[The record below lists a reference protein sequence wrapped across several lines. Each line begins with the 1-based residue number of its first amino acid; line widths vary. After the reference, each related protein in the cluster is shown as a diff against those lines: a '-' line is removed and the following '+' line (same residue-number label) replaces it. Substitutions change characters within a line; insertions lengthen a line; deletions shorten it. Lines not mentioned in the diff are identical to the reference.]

1 MMQSHVNYLAVISAA
16 VTSMI
21 VGFVWYSQPL
31 FGRLWMKIIGKNN
44 LSASEQ
50 EQMKKESVRNSG

>member
-1 MMQSHVNYLAVISAA
+1 MMHSHVNYLAVIVAT

-31 FGRLWMKIIGKNN
+31 FGRLWIKIIGKEN
-44 LSASEQ
+44 LSAAVQ
-50 EQMKKESVRNSG
+50 E